1 MKDKTIIFGLFI
13 ILAILIFNMIVT
25 ISSMSDYETRKQSG
39 NERWLQVENRILYT
53 EQRVDKLEEELK
65 KWSK

>member
-13 ILAILIFNMIVT
+13 ILAILIFNMIIT
-25 ISSMSDYETRKQSG
+25 ISSTSDYKTRKQSG
-39 NERWLQVENRILYT
+39 NERWLQVENRILHT

>member
-39 NERWLQVENRILYT
+39 NERWLQVENRILHT

>member
-13 ILAILIFNMIVT
+13 ILAILIFNMIIT
-25 ISSMSDYETRKQSG
+25 ISSTSDYETRKQSG
-39 NERWLQVENRILYT
+39 NERWLQVENRILHT

>member
-1 MKDKTIIFGLFI
+1 MKDKTKIFGLFI
-13 ILAILIFNMIVT
+13 ILAILIFNMIIT
-25 ISSMSDYETRKQSG
+25 ISSTSDYETRKQSG
-39 NERWLQVENRILYT
+39 NERWLQVENRILHT